1 VFILDEDVARGTIV
15 ASRLSMN
22 ADTKKQWGK
31 VYPLWMLAA
40 VAGCLLPP
48 APVVQSAR
56 ASTPTAS
63 DAAPAKNVGD
73 VPAPSKPTGALI
85 SDGTVPTVMN
95 LHPGGGWFVFNDH
108 TPGGTMTPPST
119 GEFALAMKG
128 GVIRTTGKGFTDWG
142 GGIGFNFQGAEALTP
157 IDASDFTG
165 ITFKASGST
174 PMHVG
179 LATKATMPEFNQ
191 CKKCYDHF
199 AVDIVDL
206 TSTPKVYTFTW
217 AQLKPAGWG
226 SPKPV
231 FDPKT
236 VVGLNFTS
244 KGAMAWDFTIDD
256 LKFTQ

>member
-1 VFILDEDVARGTIV
+1 
-15 ASRLSMN
+15 MN
-22 ADTKKQWGK
+22 ADRKRRWGK
-31 VYPLWMLAA
+31 SLRLWIAA
-40 VAGCLLPP
+40 WALPGCLMPP
-48 APVVQSAR
+48 ASVVQASR
-56 ASTPTAS
+56 ASATKAE
-63 DAAPAKNVGD
+63 APAEKNYGD
-73 VPAPSKPTGALI
+73 VPAPAKPTGVLI
-85 SDGTVPTVMN
+85 SDGTQPTVMN
-95 LHPGGGWFVFNDH
+95 LHPGGGWFIFNDH
-108 TPGGTMTPPST
+108 TPSGTMTPST
-119 GEFALAMKG
+119 TADFEAALKG
-128 GVIRTTGKGFTDWG
+128 GVIHSTGKGFIDWG

-165 ITFKASGST
+165 ITFKAWGTT

-199 AVDIVDL
+199 AVDIDL
-206 TSTPKVYTFTW
+206 TSTPTVYTFTW

-226 SPKPV
+226 SPKPA

-244 KGAMAWDFTIDD
+244 KGAVPWDFTIDD

>member
-1 VFILDEDVARGTIV
+1 
-15 ASRLSMN
+15 MN
-22 ADTKKQWGK
+22 AEIKARPPIIFPSWI
-31 VYPLWMLAA
+31 LAMTIC
-40 VAGCLLPP
+40 GCLMPP
-48 APVVQSAR
+48 ASVVQTAQTSSTATDATSAQN
-56 ASTPTAS
+56 A
-63 DAAPAKNVGD
+63 GD
-73 VPAPSKPTGALI
+73 VPAPAKPTGVLI
-85 SDGTVPTVMN
+85 SDGTVATVMN
-95 LHPGGGWFVFNDH
+95 LHPGGGWFTFNDH
-108 TPGGTMTPPST
+108 TPGGVMTPPNT
-119 GEFALAMKG
+119 GEFDVALKG
-128 GVIRTTGKGFTDWG
+128 GAIHTSGKGFSDWG

-165 ITFKASGST
+165 ITFKAWGST

-199 AVDIVDL
+199 ATDIVDL
-206 TSTPKVYTFTW
+206 TSTPKVYTFAW

-226 SPKPV
+226 SPKAV

-244 KGAMAWDFTIDD
+244 KGAIPWDFTIDD

>member
-1 VFILDEDVARGTIV
+1 MQLRTISRSWILVTALT
-15 ASRLSMN
+15 
-22 ADTKKQWGK
+22 
-31 VYPLWMLAA
+31 
-40 VAGCLLPP
+40 GCLMPP
-48 APVVQSAR
+48 ASVVQSAR
-56 ASTPTAS
+56 ANSTAV
-63 DAAPAKNVGD
+63 AADNTSAKNYGD
-73 VPAPSKPTGALI
+73 VPAPSKPTGVLI

-95 LHPGGGWFVFNDH
+95 LHPGGGWFIFNDH
-108 TPGGTMTPPST
+108 SASGSMTPPTNGDFPS
-119 GEFALAMKG
+119 ALQG
-128 GVIRTTGKGFTDWG
+128 GAIHTAGKGFTDWG

-165 ITFKASGST
+165 ITFKAWGST

-199 AVDIVDL
+199 AVDILDL
-206 TSTPKVYTFTW
+206 SSTPKVYTFTW
-217 AQLKPAGWG
+217 AQLRPAGWG

-244 KGAMAWDFTIDD
+244 KGAISWDFTIDD